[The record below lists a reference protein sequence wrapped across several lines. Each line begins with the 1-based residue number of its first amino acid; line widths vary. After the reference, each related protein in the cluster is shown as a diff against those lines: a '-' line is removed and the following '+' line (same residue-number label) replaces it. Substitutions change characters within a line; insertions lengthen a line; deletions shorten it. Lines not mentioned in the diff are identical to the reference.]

1 MSNKIDLF
9 YYNKKFT
16 KPFIFFITKI
26 VNANEELLLQENTEN
41 IFKILIDNNLSSDSN
56 ILIFNIIKEHESKII
71 NWILPSIKSNQEIVK
86 KIENN
91 KELVNKIVTET
102 IKNSNCDTILS
113 LSIDKDKS
121 INIHVRDCNINLGFL
136 SEIYF

>member
-1 MSNKIDLF
+1 MSNKIELF

-41 IFKILIDNNLSSDSN
+41 IFKILIDNNLTADSN

-71 NWILPSIKSNQEIVK
+71 NWILPSIKSNQQIVK

-102 IKNSNCDTILS
+102 IKNSNCDTIIS
-113 LSIDKDKS
+113 LSINKDKS
-121 INIHVRDCNINLGFL
+121 TNIHVRDCNINLGFL

>member
-1 MSNKIDLF
+1 MKIDLF

-26 VNANEELLLQENTEN
+26 SNEKEELMLQENTEN
-41 IFKILIDNNLSSDSN
+41 IFKILIDNNLSSDSD

-71 NWILPSIKSNQEIVK
+71 NWILPSIKSDKQILK

-91 KELVNKIVTET
+91 RELVNTIIVET
-102 IKNSNCDTILS
+102 IKNSTCETSIS
-113 LSIDKDKS
+113 LTDDKDDL
-121 INIHVRDCNINLGFL
+121 NIHVRDCNMNLGFL
-136 SEIYF
+136 TEIYF

>member
-41 IFKILIDNNLSSDSN
+41 IFKILIDNNLTSDSN

-71 NWILPSIKSNQEIVK
+71 NWILPSIKSNQQIVK

-102 IKNSNCDTILS
+102 IKNSNCDTIIS
-113 LSIDKDKS
+113 LSINKDKT

>member
-1 MSNKIDLF
+1 MTTKMDLF

-26 VNANEELLLQENTEN
+26 SHNNEEILLQENTEN
-41 IFKILIDNNLSSDSN
+41 IFKILIDNKLSTDSD

-71 NWILPSIKSNQEIVK
+71 NWILPSIKSDQKIVK

-91 KELVNKIVTET
+91 KDFVNTIVTET
-102 IKNSNCDTILS
+102 IKNSTCDTIIS
-113 LSIDKDKS
+113 LSDDNKDS
-121 INIHVRDCNINLGFL
+121 LNIHIRDCNINLGFL

>member
-86 KIENN
+86 KIEIN

-113 LSIDKDKS
+113 LSIDKDKY

>member
-1 MSNKIDLF
+1 MTTKMDLF

-26 VNANEELLLQENTEN
+26 SHNNEEILLQENTEN
-41 IFKILIDNNLSSDSN
+41 IFKILIDNKLSTDSD

-71 NWILPSIKSNQEIVK
+71 NWILPSIKSDQKIVK

-91 KELVNKIVTET
+91 KDFVNTIVTET
-102 IKNSNCDTILS
+102 IKNSTCDTIIS
-113 LSIDKDKS
+113 LSDDNKES
-121 INIHVRDCNINLGFL
+121 LNIHIRDCNINLGFL

>member
-41 IFKILIDNNLSSDSN
+41 IFKILIDNNLTSDSN

-71 NWILPSIKSNQEIVK
+71 NWILPSIKSNQQIVK

-102 IKNSNCDTILS
+102 IKNSNCDTIIS
-113 LSIDKDKS
+113 LSINKDKS

>member
-1 MSNKIDLF
+1 MSNKIELF
-9 YYNKKFT
+9 YYNKKFL

-26 VNANEELLLQENTEN
+26 TNSNEELILQENTEN

-71 NWILPSIKSNQEIVK
+71 NWILPSIKSNKDIVN

-91 KELVNKIVTET
+91 RELVNTIVTET
-102 IKNSNCDTILS
+102 IKNSNCETVIS
-113 LSIDKDKS
+113 LSIDKENNT
-121 INIHVRDCNINLGFL
+121 NIHVRDCNINLGFL
-136 SEIYF
+136 TEIYF